1 MSKFANMK
9 AKKDK
14 VTKYVG
20 GGALIQAGLGAAQ
33 TAYGM
38 SQLPRARQEF
48 ERAKAAAPSLETPAQ
63 YYENYKNAYDSELA
77 RMESESVQSN
87 LSTSIKALQGAGG
100 RALVGGLGA
109 SVAQSQAARNAMLQQ
124 ERAARLQAGQTLAQ
138 AEEAAIDRKEAR
150 SQQDIAY
157 ANQAYQAAL
166 GNIGSGIGAIGE
178 AGMYG
183 AFDGLG
189 QGLENFM
196 EGLSPNMKKFAENT
210 DMYSQERLRQDANIR
225 ADFEANLPKADLTSS
240 LTRPVVGEGSLGET
254 MEMEQKIRD
263 RKIAEKK
270 LQDAIDASKSKGKT
284 SPSGQGIT
292 QMDSQRVENMRD
304 FGNRVV
310 NAVPSIYETAANMAL
325 RSNPLTSFLADNKGL
340 ASALLY
346 NFSKENGGMML
357 DGQFS
362 HEKNPIDI
370 VQNGVKVG
378 EATGSEY
385 IVNPEQ
391 AKKIAAQ
398 SAYAKKLFKRFE
410 KQAKKKK

>member
-1 MSKFANMK
+1 MK
-9 AKKDK
+9 AKKDTVK
-14 VTKYVG
+14 KFVG

-38 SQLPRARQEF
+38 AQLPRARQEF
-48 ERAKAAAPSLETPAQ
+48 ERAKAAAPSLETPSQ

-77 RMESESVQSN
+77 RMESEAVQGNLATSV
-87 LSTSIKALQGAGG
+87 KALQGAGG

-124 ERAARLQAGQTLAQ
+124 ERAARLQAGQDLARAQ
-138 AEEAAIDRKEAR
+138 EAAIERKEVR
-150 SQQDIAY
+150 SQQDISY

-166 GNIGSGIGAIGE
+166 GNIGSGISAIGE

-189 QGLENFM
+189 QGIEDFM
-196 EGLSPNMKKFAENT
+196 KDLSPNMKKFAENT
-210 DMYSQERLRQDANIR
+210 EMYSQERLSQDAKIR
-225 ADFEANLPKADLTSS
+225 ADFEAGIPKVDLTQS

-263 RKIAEKK
+263 RKIAEKE

-292 QMDSQRVENMRD
+292 QMDSQKTENMRD
-304 FGNRVV
+304 LGMKIKG
-310 NAVPSIYETAANMAL
+310 AVPSIYETLAGTFL
-325 RSNPLTSFLADNKGL
+325 KSNPLTSWMTPGL
-340 ASALLY
+340 GATLLY
-346 NFSKENGGMML
+346 TSSKENGGMML

>member
-38 SQLPRARQEF
+38 AQLPRARQEF
-48 ERAKAAAPSLETPAQ
+48 ERAKAAAPSLETPSQ

-77 RMESESVQSN
+77 RMESEAVQGNLATSV
-87 LSTSIKALQGAGG
+87 KALQGAGG

-109 SVAQSQAARNAMLQQ
+109 SVAQSQSARNAMLQQ
-124 ERAARLQAGQTLAQ
+124 ERAARLQAGQDLARAQ
-138 AEEAAIDRKEAR
+138 ESAIERKEVR

-166 GNIGSGIGAIGE
+166 GNIGSGISAIGE

-189 QGLENFM
+189 QGIEDFM
-196 EGLSPNMKKFAENT
+196 KGLSPNMRKFAENT
-210 DMYSQERLRQDANIR
+210 EMYSQERLRQDAKIR
-225 ADFEANLPKADLTSS
+225 ADFEANLPKVDLTQS
-240 LTRPVVGEGSLGET
+240 LTRPEFGGITETKSLGGKSEHET
-254 MEMEQKIRD
+254 SVDREYNRRKAQVEQ
-263 RKIAEKK
+263 EKK
-270 LQDAIDASKSKGKT
+270 NIA
-284 SPSGQGIT
+284 PSGQGIR
-292 QMDSQRVENMRD
+292 QMDSQRTENLRD
-304 FGNRVV
+304 LGNRIVGGI
-310 NAVPSIYETAANMAL
+310 PSIYETAANTFL
-325 RSNPLTSFLADNKGL
+325 KSNPLTSWMTNGVGA
-340 ASALLY
+340 ALLY
-346 NFSKENGGMML
+346 GASKENGGMVL
-357 DGQFS
+357 DGEFS
-362 HEKNPIDI
+362 HDKNPIDI
-370 VQNGVKVG
+370 VQNGIKVG